1 VHYTGAEI
9 HVEALALIPAHNEAD
24 SLPAVLAALRAAQPD
39 MAVVVV
45 DDASGDGTR
54 DVAAASGAVVIR
66 LCERLGVGGAVKAGL
81 RYAERRG
88 FDVVVRIDGD
98 GQHPAEEVGR
108 LIEPVAAGRADAVV
122 GSRFGDGRQ
131 PGEGRSFRRFAQRGL
146 AAWLSAATGVRVT
159 DPTSGFWAFGP
170 KAMRLLASYHP
181 EGYPEPEL
189 LMLLP
194 HCGLRV
200 AEVPIR
206 MNKRLAGRTT
216 LTAGRLGLACATIAL
231 ALVVAPWRTAA
242 GRVSDG

>member
-1 VHYTGAEI
+1 MK
-9 HVEALALIPAHNEAD
+9 ALALIPAHNEAD
-24 SLPAVLAALRAAQPD
+24 SLPAVLVALRAAQPD
-39 MAVVVV
+39 MAVLVV
-45 DDASGDGTR
+45 DDASSDGTR

-88 FDVVVRIDGD
+88 FDAVVRVDGD
-98 GQHPAEEVGR
+98 GQHPAEEIAR
-108 LIEPVAAGRADAVV
+108 LIEPVAAGRADAAV
-122 GSRFGDGRQ
+122 GSRFSDGLHA
-131 PGEGRSFRRFAQRGL
+131 GKGRGVRRLAQRGL
-146 AAWLSAATGVRVT
+146 AAWLSVATGVRVT

-170 KAMRLLASYHP
+170 RAIRLLASYHP

-194 HCGLRV
+194 RCGLRV

-206 MNKRLAGRTT
+206 MKERLAGRTT